1 MASKRYFI
9 YYQTAVSF
17 PGDLK
22 FLKRTMADSR
32 LKAVMNSREALRG
45 KRAKHVIAL
54 SQAEVDKMRNP
65 FSR

>member
-1 MASKRYFI
+1 MANKRYFI
-9 YYQTAVSF
+9 YYQTAVRF

-32 LKAVMNSREALRG
+32 KKAVMNSYDDLKG
-45 KRAKHVIAL
+45 KRAKHIIAL